1 MSDRELKDIL
11 KKLEAFKKEAKT
23 SPDKVKNMLVA
34 AGILDKNGNV
44 TKEYKAAYY
53 TQPILV

>member
-44 TKEYKAAYY
+44 TKEYKAA
-53 TQPILV
+53 